1 MDSRCAVCGAPASF
15 VCSRCQ
21 STPYCGAEHQWEAWP
36 LHKLVCVKKVVL
48 AEPFLAE
55 FPEANKAVLAR
66 RSARPTAAEATAL
79 GEELWVALRA
89 KNTPECLRL
98 IGAGADLTIKQ
109 KTMGGYVKDKTLL
122 YYIILFDVFNQQVAL
137 ALIAAMDS
145 IREPIPGSPGFTY
158 LAEAAANMPSVV
170 SALLQKGA
178 DVNAEDSL
186 GLTALLAA
194 STRFNGP
201 ASVVATLL
209 DHGADINH
217 LDSEGDS
224 ALYFAIQAYNTDVA
238 LFLIERGIDVNAGRV
253 KPLSLPYVDEDEMAA
268 VKAALLA
275 RGAVAVGGFSRRR
288 SRSNRKKLRKTRR
301 HS

>member
-1 MDSRCAVCGAPASF
+1 V
-15 VCSRCQ
+15 
-21 STPYCGAEHQWEAWP
+21 
-36 LHKLVCVKKVVL
+36 
-48 AEPFLAE
+48 EPFLAE
-55 FPEANKAVLAR
+55 FPDANQAVLAR

-89 KNTPECLRL
+89 KNTAECLRL
-98 IGAGADLTIKQ
+98 IGAGADLTITQ

-122 YYIILFDVFNQQVAL
+122 YFIILFDVFNQQVAL

-158 LAEAAANMPSVV
+158 LMEAAYWRPSLVP
-170 SALLQKGA
+170 ALLQKGA

-186 GLTALLAA
+186 GRTALLAA
-194 STRFNGP
+194 SSRFNGP
-201 ASVVATLL
+201 VSVVATLL

-217 LDSEGDS
+217 LDSDVFS
-224 ALYFAIQAYNTDVA
+224 ALYFAIQGLNKDVA
-238 LFLIERGIDVNAGRV
+238 LFLIERGIDVNAGSV
-253 KPLSLPYVDEDEMAA
+253 KPLSLPTIDEDEMAE

-275 RGAVAVGGFSRRR
+275 RGAVAVGGGR
-288 SRSNRKKLRKTRR
+288 SRTRKNRTVARKTRR